1 MQKLIREM
9 LSDPHSQAVFLQL
22 ERAMCR
28 HFVSFPAPNAVYP
41 LKNDVL
47 RQNSANFRSGN
58 FWHLLLLIKT
68 GAPGGQFRRVDL

>member
-22 ERAMCR
+22 MGGVGRQ
-28 HFVSFPAPNAVYP
+28 FVSFPALNAIYP
-41 LKNDVL
+41 RKNDVL
-47 RQNSANFRSGN
+47 TQNSTNFRSGAICL
-58 FWHLLLLIKT
+58 LLLLIKT